1 MNLTKQEIVNYL
13 TEIIEHGSHSDLLE
27 LYCVY
32 TGEKLTLDQ
41 INWEE

>member
-13 TEIIEHGSHSDLLE
+13 TAIIEHGSNLDLLE

-32 TGEKLTLDQ
+32 TGKKLTLDQ
-41 INWEE
+41 IDWEE